1 MGPVNGYDHSLS
13 WAVEL
18 IRTDV
23 RRLTDLQIATIEQ
36 GRRVENMQRDIMS
49 MLKHMPDRIQAS
61 RTVPTMPA
69 TAQNRTTM
77 DRLSIGDWLK
87 VALGATVLVLVVA
100 GKLTWTDALPLLRN
114 LIGIQ

>member
-1 MGPVNGYDHSLS
+1 MGPANGYDHGLG

-18 IRTDV
+18 IRTDL

-49 MLKHMPDRIQAS
+49 TLKHMPDRIAVS
-61 RTVPTMPA
+61 SPVPPPQMVST
-69 TAQNRTTM
+69 RRTM

-100 GKLTWTDALPLLRN
+100 GKLTWTDALPLLRT
-114 LIGIQ
+114 LVGVH